1 MIIYFILALIIAGL
15 VGTTISFVLLTIIV
29 CCIIVV
35 FLIKNV
41 NRQNVRVS
49 NSNAVELQTIRSENN
64 ISPSLNS
71 TQPSAPPRPYEI
83 PVLNNQGKQPNEG
96 STVEV
101 GILMAPPPPCYSDIF
116 NN

>member
-1 MIIYFILALIIAGL
+1 MITYFILALIIAGL
-15 VGTTISFVLLTIIV
+15 VGTTIIFVLLTIIV

-49 NSNAVELQTIRSENN
+49 NSNAVEFIRSENN

-83 PVLNNQGKQPNEG
+83 PVLNNQGKPPNEG